1 MDFKKWFKWDTKAN
15 KIESISFILIII
27 SAIFTVIGMSVGS
40 FVSGV
45 PVAMAIIGA
54 FLVVVGIAFYII
66 SEVVRM
72 IKK

>member
-40 FVSGV
+40 FVPGV

>member
-1 MDFKKWFKWDTKAN
+1 MNFKKWFKWDTKAD

-27 SAIFTVIGMSVGS
+27 SAIFTVIGISVGS
-40 FVSGV
+40 FVPGV

-66 SEVVRM
+66 SELIR
-72 IKK
+72 ITKK